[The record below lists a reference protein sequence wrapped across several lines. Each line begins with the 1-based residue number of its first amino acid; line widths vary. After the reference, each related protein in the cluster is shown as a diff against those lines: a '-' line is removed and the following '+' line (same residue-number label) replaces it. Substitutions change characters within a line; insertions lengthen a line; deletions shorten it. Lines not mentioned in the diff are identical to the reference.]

1 MNVIKLFSISQGM
14 SSIRRY
20 SGVHLIKEESVMEH
34 TGFVCLF
41 TYFICEKLNH
51 ECEPEHLINTGLA
64 LEKSVVH
71 DMDEVITGDIPRPTK
86 YFNSETKKV
95 FDKMAKIGMTQV
107 VNQLELQNI
116 NTFLNWEKAKDG
128 KEGKIVGS
136 VMTYK
141 QKYTQ
146 KFINQ
151 VHSLRDK
158 MSQKEIAEKFNA
170 SARTIRYILKERQP
184 TKENNLW
191 SKIKK
196 IFRKE

>member
-1 MNVIKLFSISQGM
+1 
-14 SSIRRY
+14 
-20 SGVHLIKEESVMEH
+20 
-34 TGFVCLF
+34 
-41 TYFICEKLNH
+41 
-51 ECEPEHLINTGLA
+51 
-64 LEKSVVH
+64 
-71 DMDEVITGDIPRPTK
+71 
-86 YFNSETKKV
+86 
-95 FDKMAKIGMTQV
+95 
-107 VNQLELQNI
+107 
-116 NTFLNWEKAKDG
+116 
-128 KEGKIVGS
+128 
-136 VMTYK
+136 MTYK